1 MSKLDDARII
11 INDIDKKMIELFK
24 ERMKAVEMV
33 ASYKIENNLPV
44 LDSKREELIIE
55 KNIKLLNDNNLEKYY
70 LTFFNGVLASSRCY
84 QEDVIKGD
92 IK

>member
-33 ASYKIENNLPV
+33 ASYKLENNLPV
-44 LDSKREELIIE
+44 LDSKREELIID
-55 KNIKLLNDNNLEKYY
+55 KNLKLLDDEALEKYY
-70 LTFFNGVLASSRCY
+70 LTFFNGVLESSRGY
-84 QEDVIKGD
+84 QEDIIKGEV
-92 IK
+92 K